1 MRYPRMNVEATRWPW
16 SPQSK
21 PSDFGKNL
29 VFFHSKQIFDP
40 PFRPQGGLGWK
51 QNVRQSTRIWIL
63 CQTWVLEIIRRCFQ
77 RAIGDSFYEIK
88 RCSSIF
94 PQLDEHFPCRN
105 AIFDPLWN
113 LQMVSPSIE
122 TFIFRKIWSVVA
134 HTVPRVPIKSQHLAP
149 THCQT
154 TVENH
159 QKSTFFMQFLIH
171 AMLL

>member
-1 MRYPRMNVEATRWPW
+1 MFLFSTPNASELCLNDRKSLQHTQKPRSTFQIV
-16 SPQSK
+16 SK
-21 PSDFGKNL
+21 PSAE
-29 VFFHSKQIFDP
+29 
-40 PFRPQGGLGWK
+40 
-51 QNVRQSTRIWIL
+51 RQRGPAL
-63 CQTWVLEIIRRCFQ
+63 N
-77 RAIGDSFYEIK
+77 ADA
-88 RCSSIF
+88 SSILYGTPF
-94 PQLDEHFPCRN
+94 SLGSGSIFVDTSNNSIIANNYEHFPCRN

-122 TFIFRKIWSVVA
+122 TLIFLKIWSVVA